1 MKKTIKNTLC
11 IFFATLGLGVQ
22 AKENVNYTGGNATT
36 PTQSLAYNCAA
47 GTAQTLLDINNV
59 KTTILNGGDMW
70 WNLASGKYEIP
81 KNSGKHSL
89 FAGSLWIGGM
99 DDDDQLKVAAQTYR
113 QSGND
118 YWPGPLDNVRLTA
131 NENPNNKYGTTEAL
145 ICAQYDYHHVITR
158 AEVEEF
164 VAFSTSQNP
173 TLEFPDYSIPVSILN
188 YPGNRSTDNQVGNAY
203 EGYDDQVGTNPYYA
217 LETLA
222 PFRDVNGD
230 GSYDPTAGDY
240 PEYNLDGTFNCQET
254 DMLFGDQTLW
264 WVYNDNG
271 ESHTA
276 SGSVEPIGLEIQA
289 QAFAFSTND
298 EINNMTFY
306 NYKLINRSHNALN
319 DAYFGVHVDPDLG
332 DYQDDY
338 VGCDVAR
345 GLGYCYNGDED
356 DGTAAGYG
364 ANPPA
369 IGVDF
374 FRGPVADEGDGI
386 DNDMDGII
394 DEPGEQIIMSKFMYF
409 NNDGSVTGN
418 PDIAQDFY
426 NYLQGKWLDNKPMTY
441 GADGRN
447 PSSPLCNFMF
457 PGDTDPSFENPWTE
471 QIAGNAPADRR
482 FVQSAGPFTLEPGAV
497 NTITTGVVW
506 ARATSGGAWESVEL
520 MRIADD
526 KAQKLFDICFEVL
539 DGPDAP
545 DLTLQELNQEI
556 IITITNAVNI
566 SNNNQ
571 QSNEDY
577 YEEDLINISGYYDED
592 QTLPYRDSYVFEG
605 YQVFQLRD
613 ETVTASD
620 VYDVDKARM
629 VFQCDV
635 ENYRDVNGVATSE
648 ETISP
653 IADLINY
660 NFSLDME
667 ADVPVDMT
675 LDAANEGIVHSFVVT
690 QDLFADENRT
700 LINNRTYY
708 YTAIAYGY
716 NEYLEYKQ
724 DQIPDTDNIYA
735 ASFEGQKKPFLA
747 GRKNIKQ
754 YTAIPH
760 ITSAESNGTIQ
771 NANYGTIPEMTR
783 LEGTGNGGLEL
794 QFTTDMKAALLDN
807 AICITST
814 DYALDGGPVGIK
826 VIDPLSVP
834 QNNEFTF
841 MLNSVNDTARWI
853 LTNETTGVSVN
864 SDTIMSVKNE
874 QIITQW
880 GLSVTLVN
888 GISPGDDTNGSNGLL
903 SATLIKENST
913 SWLDFVAD
921 NDYFGARNGAVIVHP
936 ANWIRSGTASEP
948 DPAGGTNPIDV
959 DMGTTDAW
967 EDENSTYEGILNG
980 MWAPYRLVGYDKD
993 DIAYAHSPSI
1003 GRGQKL
1009 NKLSSV
1015 DIVYTDD
1022 QSLWTRVPVIET
1034 GDTLTRMLLKDMPSV
1049 DKDGFDETDGS
1060 TGFSWFPGYAFDLE
1074 RGIRVNMMF
1083 GEASTLPLHNG
1094 NDMIWNPTSTNI
1106 AGENFFSAFFS
1117 NTFDESNIVFGGRH
1131 YVYVTMSEY
1140 AGDEEEDH
1148 PFYSRLL
1155 NMESFVNQKKVFED
1169 IAWVSIPLAS
1179 QNSTLLDGDI
1189 EVQIR
1194 VSKAYEDYNMDA
1206 SDGCD
1211 LPSDINDGHPL
1222 YTFETKSI
1230 MTVTNDEETAKN
1242 AMDLIQVVPNPYYG
1256 NTNYEGD
1263 QIDTRVRITNL
1274 PKICTISIYNVSGT
1288 LVRRVNLDSEINVT
1302 GWDWDLKNNYNIA
1315 IASGVYIIH
1324 VDGKEYGEK
1333 ILKWFGALRPID
1345 LDSF

>member
-1 MKKTIKNTLC
+1 MKKTIKNTLYV
-11 IFFATLGLGVQ
+11 FFATLGLGAQ
-22 AKENVNYTGGNATT
+22 AKENVNYSGGDVTT
-36 PTQSLAYNCAA
+36 PTQTLSYNCAA

-118 YWPGPLDNVRLTA
+118 FWPGPLDNVRLSA
-131 NENPNNKYGTTEAL
+131 DQSPNNKYGTTEAS
-145 ICAQYDYHHVITR
+145 ICAEYDYHHVITR

-164 VAFSTSQNP
+164 VAYTTSDNQAI
-173 TLEFPDYSIPVSILN
+173 EFPDYSIPLSILN
-188 YPGNRSTDNQVGNAY
+188 YPGNRISDNQTGNAF
-203 EGYDDQVGTNPYYA
+203 EGYDEQVGTSPYYA

-222 PFRDVNGD
+222 PFRDVDGN
-230 GSYDPTAGDY
+230 GSYDPAGGDY
-240 PEYNLDGTFNCQET
+240 PEYNLDGTFNCQEA

-276 SGSVEPIGLEIQA
+276 SGSIEPIGLEIQA

-306 NYKLINRSHNALN
+306 NYKLINRSHSALN

-332 DYQDDY
+332 DYLDDY

-374 FRGPVADEGDGI
+374 FRGPVADENDGI
-386 DNDMDGII
+386 DNDLDGII
-394 DEPGEQIIMSKFMYF
+394 DEVGEQIIMSKFMYF
-409 NNDGSVTGN
+409 NNDGTVTGN
-418 PDIAQDFY
+418 PDLAQDFY

-447 PSSPLCNFMF
+447 PSSPLCNYMF
-457 PGDTDPSFENPWTE
+457 PGDTDPSFEEEWTE
-471 QIAGNAPADRR
+471 QIAGNVPNDRR
-482 FVQSAGPFTLEPGAV
+482 FVQSAGPFTLQPGAV

-556 IITITNAVNI
+556 IITLTNAENI

-571 QSNEDY
+571 NSNEDY
-577 YEEDLINISGYYDED
+577 FEQDLINISGFYDEA
-592 QTLPYRDSYVFEG
+592 QSIPYRDTYVFEG
-605 YQVFQLRD
+605 YQIFQLKD
-613 ETVTASD
+613 ETVTAAD
-620 VYDVDKARM
+620 VYDIDKARM
-629 VFQCDV
+629 VFQCDI
-635 ENYRDVNGVATSE
+635 ENYRDQNGEVTAE

-653 IADLINY
+653 ISDLVNY
-660 NFSLDME
+660 NFSLEME

-675 LDAANEGIVHSFVVT
+675 LEAANEGIIHSFTVT
-690 QDLFADENRT
+690 QDLFASGDRT
-700 LINNRTYY
+700 LINNKTYY
-708 YTAIAYGY
+708 FTAIAYGY
-716 NEYLEYKQ
+716 NEYLQYKQ
-724 DQIPDTDNIYA
+724 DQVPDADDIYA

-754 YTAIPH
+754 YSGIPH
-760 ITSAESNGTIQ
+760 TTSGEYNGTIQ
-771 NANYGTIPEMTR
+771 NANYGTIPAITR
-783 LEGTGNGGLEL
+783 LEGMGNGGLDL
-794 QFTTDMKAALLDN
+794 QFTTDMKTALLNGD
-807 AICITST
+807 CTTST
-814 DYALDGGPVGIK
+814 DYAVDAGPVDIK
-826 VIDPLSVP
+826 VIDPLNVP
-834 QNNEFTF
+834 ENADFTF
-841 MLNSVNDTARWI
+841 VLNSVNDTARWI
-853 LTNETTGVSVN
+853 LTNETTGESWN

-874 QIITQW
+874 QIIPEI
-880 GLSVTLVN
+880 GLSVTIVN
-888 GISPGDDTNGSNGLL
+888 AIDPGDDTNGSNGLL

-913 SWLDFVAD
+913 SWLDFVGD
-921 NDYFGARNGAVIVHP
+921 IEYFGARDGAVIVHP

-948 DPAGGTNPIDV
+948 DPAGGTDPIDV
-959 DMGTTDAW
+959 DMGTADAW

-993 DIAYAHSPSI
+993 DIPFAHSPSI
-1003 GRGQKL
+1003 GYGQKL
-1009 NKLSSV
+1009 NKLTSV

-1022 QSLWTRVPVIET
+1022 KSLWTRVPVIET
-1034 GDTLTRMLLKDMPSV
+1034 GDTITRMLLKDMPSV
-1049 DKDGFDETDGS
+1049 NKDGIDQVDG
-1060 TGFSWFPGYAFDLE
+1060 TKGFSWFPGYALDLE
-1074 RGIRVNMMF
+1074 RGTRLNMMF
-1083 GEASTLPLHNG
+1083 GEASTLPDHNG

-1131 YVYVTMSEY
+1131 YVYVAMSEY
-1140 AGDEEEDH
+1140 AGDNEVDH
-1148 PFYSRLL
+1148 YFYERLID
-1155 NMESFVNQKKVFED
+1155 MTSFVDQKKVFED

-1179 QNSTLLDGDI
+1179 QNSTLLDGTV

-1194 VSKAYEDYNMDA
+1194 VSKSYDSYTLEDSQDCLA
-1206 SDGCD
+1206 
-1211 LPSDINDGHPL
+1211 SDINGGNPL
-1222 YTFETKSI
+1222 LSFSTESI
-1230 MTVTNDEETAKN
+1230 MTVKNDTETAKSV
-1242 AMDLIQVVPNPYYG
+1242 MDLIKVVPNPYYG
-1256 NTNYEGD
+1256 LANYETG

-1274 PKICTISIYNVSGT
+1274 PKVCTISIYNVSGT
-1288 LVRRVNLDSEINVT
+1288 LVRRVDLDSEINVT

-1333 ILKWFGALRPID
+1333 VLKWFGALRPID

>member
-1 MKKTIKNTLC
+1 MKKTIKNTLYV
-11 IFFATLGLGVQ
+11 FFVTLGLGAQ
-22 AKENVNYTGGNATT
+22 AKENVNYSGGDVTT
-36 PTQSLAYNCAA
+36 PTQTLAYNCAA

-70 WNLASGKYEIP
+70 WNLSSGKYEIP

-118 YWPGPLDNVRLTA
+118 FWPGPLDNVRLSA
-131 NENPNNKYGTTEAL
+131 DASPNNKYGTTEAS
-145 ICAQYDYHHVITR
+145 ICAEYDYHHVITR

-164 VAFSTSQNP
+164 VAYFASDNQA
-173 TLEFPDYSIPVSILN
+173 LEFPDYSIPLSILS
-188 YPGNRSTDNQVGNAY
+188 YPGNRTTDNQTGNAF
-203 EGYDDQVGTNPYYA
+203 EGYDDQVGTTPYYDQ
-217 LETLA
+217 ENLA
-222 PFRDVNGD
+222 PFRDVNGN
-230 GSYDPTAGDY
+230 GSYDPSAGDY
-240 PEYNLDGTFNCQET
+240 PEYNLDGTFNCQEA

-276 SGSVEPIGLEIQA
+276 SGSIEPIGLEIQA

-306 NYKLINRSHNALN
+306 NYKLINRSHSALN

-332 DYQDDY
+332 DYLDDY

-364 ANPPA
+364 SNPPA

-374 FRGPVADEGDGI
+374 FRGPIADENDGV
-386 DNDMDGII
+386 DNDLDGII

-409 NNDGSVTGN
+409 NNDGTVTGN
-418 PDIAQDFY
+418 PDLAQDFY

-447 PSSPLCNFMF
+447 PSSPLCNYMF
-457 PGDTDPSFENPWTE
+457 PGDTDPSFEDEWTE
-471 QIAGNAPADRR
+471 QIAGNVANDRR
-482 FVQSAGPFTLEPGAV
+482 FVQSAGPFTLQPGAV

-556 IITITNAVNI
+556 IITLTNTANV

-571 QSNEDY
+571 NSNEDY
-577 YEEDLINISGYYDED
+577 LEQDLINIVGYYDVAES
-592 QTLPYRDSYVFEG
+592 LPYRDTYVFEG
-605 YQVFQLRD
+605 YQIFQLKD
-613 ETVTASD
+613 ETVTAAD
-620 VYDVDKARM
+620 VYDIDKARM
-629 VFQCDV
+629 IFQCDV
-635 ENYRDVNGVATSE
+635 ENYRDENGEVTAE

-653 IADLINY
+653 IANLINY
-660 NFSLDME
+660 NFSLEME
-667 ADVPVDMT
+667 ADVPSDMT
-675 LDAANEGIVHSFVVT
+675 LDAANEGIIHSFTIT
-690 QDLFADENRT
+690 QDLFASGDRT
-700 LINNRTYY
+700 LINNKTYY
-708 YTAIAYGY
+708 FTAIAYGY
-716 NEYLEYKQ
+716 NEYLQYKQ
-724 DQIPDTDNIYA
+724 DQIPDPENMYA

-754 YTAIPH
+754 YSGIPH
-760 ITSAESNGTIQ
+760 ITSAEANGTIQ
-771 NANYGTIPEMTR
+771 NAHYGSIPAMTR
-783 LEGTGNGGLEL
+783 LEGLGNGGLEL
-794 QFTTDMKAALLDN
+794 QFTTDMKMALLSGD
-807 AICITST
+807 CTSST
-814 DYALDGGPVGIK
+814 DYAVDGGPVNIK
-826 VIDPLSVP
+826 VIDPLNVP
-834 QNNEFTF
+834 ENSDFTF
-841 MLNSVNDTARWI
+841 MLNSVKDTARWI
-853 LTNETTGVSVN
+853 LTNETTGESVS

-874 QIITQW
+874 QIISDW
-880 GLSVTLVN
+880 GLSITIVN
-888 GISPGDDTNGSNGLL
+888 AINAGDDTKGTNGLL
-903 SATLIKENST
+903 SATLIKDNST
-913 SWLDFVAD
+913 SWLDFVPD
-921 NDYFGARNGAVIVHP
+921 NDFFGQREGAVFAHP
-936 ANWIRSGTASEP
+936 ANWIRSGTASNP
-948 DPAGGTNPIDV
+948 DPADPASTIYV
-959 DMGTTDAW
+959 DMGNADAW

-980 MWAPYRLVGYDKD
+980 MWAPYRLVGFDKD
-993 DIAYAHSPSI
+993 ELAFTHSPSI

-1009 NKLSSV
+1009 NKLTSV

-1022 QSLWTRVPVIET
+1022 KSLWTRVPVIET
-1034 GDTLTRMLLKDMPSV
+1034 GDTITRMLLKDMPSV
-1049 DKDGFDETDGS
+1049 DKDGIDETSGS

-1074 RGIRVNMMF
+1074 RGTRLNMMF
-1083 GEASTLPLHNG
+1083 GEASTLPNHNG
-1094 NDMIWNPTSTNI
+1094 NDMMWNPTSTNI
-1106 AGENFFSAFFS
+1106 EGEGFIAAFDPA
-1117 NTFDESNIVFGGRH
+1117 NVIFGGRH
-1131 YVYVTMSEY
+1131 YVYVAMSEY
-1140 AGDEEEDH
+1140 AGDNEEDH
-1148 PFYSRLL
+1148 YFYDRLL
-1155 NMESFVNQKKVFED
+1155 NMESFVNQKKVYED
-1169 IAWVSIPLAS
+1169 LAWVSIPLIS
-1179 QNSTLLDGDI
+1179 QNSKLLDGTV

-1194 VSKAYEDYNMDA
+1194 VSNGYENYDLNDR
-1206 SDGCD
+1206 DICD
-1211 LPSDINDGHPL
+1211 ELGSVVNNGNPL
-1222 YTFETKSI
+1222 YSFSTESI
-1230 MTVTNDEETAKN
+1230 MTVKNDTETAKS
-1242 AMDLIQVVPNPYYG
+1242 AMDLIKVVPNPYYG
-1256 NTNYEGD
+1256 IANYETG

-1274 PKICTISIYNVSGT
+1274 PKICTISIYNVAGT

-1302 GWDWDLKNNYNIA
+1302 GWDWDLKNNHNIA

>member
-1 MKKTIKNTLC
+1 MYMKKTIKNTLYV
-11 IFFATLGLGVQ
+11 FFATLGLGAQ
-22 AKENVNYTGGNATT
+22 AKENVNYSGGDVTT
-36 PTQSLAYNCAA
+36 PTQTLAYNCAA

-118 YWPGPLDNVRLTA
+118 YWPGPLDNVRLSA
-131 NENPNNKYGTTEAL
+131 DESPNNKYGTTEAA
-145 ICAQYDYHHVITR
+145 ICAVYDYHHVITR

-164 VAFSTSQNP
+164 VAWSESSNP
-173 TLEFPDYSIPVSILN
+173 SVDFPDYSIPLSILE
-188 YPGNRSTDNQVGNAY
+188 YPGNREYDDQNENAF
-203 EGYDDQVGTNPYYA
+203 EGYDDQVGTSPYY
-217 LETLA
+217 LQETLA
-222 PFRDVNGD
+222 PYRDTDGD
-230 GSYDPTAGDY
+230 GVYSPSNGDY
-240 PEYNLDGTFNCQET
+240 PEYNLDGTYNCQEY

-374 FRGPVADEGDGI
+374 FRGPIADENDGI

-394 DEPGEQIIMSKFMYF
+394 DEAGEQIIMSKFMYF

-447 PSSPLCNFMF
+447 PSSPLCDFMF
-457 PGDTDPSFENPWTE
+457 PGDTDPSFEEQWTE

-545 DLTLQELNQEI
+545 DLTLQELNKEI
-556 IITITNAVNI
+556 IITITNAANV

-571 QSNEDY
+571 NSNEDY
-577 YEEDLINISGYYDED
+577 YEEDIINISGYYDIA
-592 QTLPYRDSYVFEG
+592 QTLPYRDAYVFEG
-605 YQVFQLRD
+605 YQVFQLKD
-613 ETVTASD
+613 ETVTAAD

-635 ENYRDVNGVATSE
+635 ENYRDENGVATSE
-648 ETISP
+648 PTISP
-653 IADLINY
+653 IANLTNY
-660 NFSLDME
+660 NFSLDLE
-667 ADVPVDMT
+667 ANIPSDMT
-675 LDAANEGIVHSFVVT
+675 LEAANEGIIHSFVVT
-690 QDLFADENRT
+690 QDLFAEGDRT

-708 YTAIAYGY
+708 FTAIAYGY

-724 DQIPDTDNIYA
+724 DQIPDPDNIYA

-760 ITSAESNGTIQ
+760 ITSAEANGTIQ
-771 NANYGTIPEMTR
+771 NANYGTIPAITR
-783 LEGTGNGGLEL
+783 LEGMGNGGLEL
-794 QFTTDMKAALLDN
+794 QFTTEMKEALLNGD
-807 AICITST
+807 CTSST
-814 DYALDGGPVGIK
+814 DYALDGGPVDIK
-826 VIDPLSVP
+826 VIDPLNVP
-834 QNNEFTF
+834 ENTDFTF
-841 MLNSVNDTARWI
+841 MLNSVKDTARWI
-853 LTNETTGVSVN
+853 LTNETTGVSVS

-874 QIITQW
+874 QIISEW
-880 GLSVTLVN
+880 GLSITIVN
-888 GISPGDDTNGSNGLL
+888 AINAGDDTNGSNGLL

-913 SWLDFVAD
+913 SWLDFVPD
-921 NDYFGARNGAVIVHP
+921 VDFFGQRDGAVFVHP
-936 ANWIRSGTASEP
+936 ANWIRSGTASNP
-948 DPAGGTNPIDV
+948 DPAGGSTAIDI

-993 DIAYAHSPSI
+993 DIAFPHSPSI

-1009 NKLSSV
+1009 NKLTSV

-1022 QSLWTRVPVIET
+1022 KSLWTRVPVIET
-1034 GDTLTRMLLKDMPSV
+1034 GDTITRMLLKDMPSV
-1049 DKDGFDETDGS
+1049 DKDGIDENNGS

-1074 RGIRVNMMF
+1074 RGTRLNMMF
-1083 GEASTLPLHNG
+1083 GEASTLPNHNG
-1094 NDMIWNPTSTNI
+1094 NDMMWNPTSTNI
-1106 AGENFFSAFFS
+1106 DGNW
-1117 NTFDESNIVFGGRH
+1117 FDPEVEVVFGGRH

-1140 AGDEEEDH
+1140 AGDNEQDH
-1148 PFYSRLL
+1148 PFYDRLL
-1155 NMESFVNQKKVFED
+1155 NMSSFVNQKKVYEN

-1179 QNSTLLDGDI
+1179 QNSTLLDGTI
-1189 EVQIR
+1189 EFQIR
-1194 VSKAYEDYNMDA
+1194 VSKGYEKYNLEDVE
-1206 SDGCD
+1206 GCD
-1211 LPSDINDGHPL
+1211 AASDINDGNPL
-1222 YTFETKSI
+1222 YAFETKSI
-1230 MTVTNDEETAKN
+1230 MTVTNDSETATS

-1274 PKICTISIYNVSGT
+1274 PKVCTISIYNVSGT
-1288 LVRRVNLDSEINVT
+1288 LVRRVDLDSEVNVT
-1302 GWDWDLKNNYNIA
+1302 GWDWDLKNNHNIA